1 MIPCY
6 TGKQSIHKII
16 VMAKPAFKV
25 YGYRWVILI
34 VFMIISFV
42 IQLQWLAHAAV
53 ARPAEIFY
61 QGQFNPGSFFNI
73 DFLAMTYM
81 LVYIV
86 MSIPAS
92 YIIDTYG
99 IRKAIGLGAAIAGVS
114 GLLKG
119 FYAYSFEMVVIAQI
133 GLAIAQPFILNA
145 VTAVTVRW
153 FPLRERGLAAGLAIL
168 AQYLGIIFAMLVTP
182 AFIGTHPNQPGYG
195 SGFPHMLMT
204 YGWLTFGAAV
214 LTLLLLKEKPPTPP
228 AADDLVRHSFFK
240 GIKHI
245 LKQRDMVLMI
255 FVFLVGLGIFNA
267 ISSMTDAISANLG
280 VQDSNGLIGG
290 LMLIGGIFGAII
302 IPALSDKYR
311 MRKRFLVICTV
322 GALPGVLGLSLTG
335 YFIHNPAV
343 VYDIALASAFILG
356 FFIMSA
362 GPVGFQYAA
371 EVSYPAPESISQGLL
386 LWIGQISG
394 LLFVAGMSIKNN
406 AYLNDWMI
414 LFCLLMP
421 VVILLTLMTKESPM
435 IITEKDKM
443 KAEAVSGVDA

>member
-1 MIPCY
+1 M
-6 TGKQSIHKII
+6 GKTTY
-16 VMAKPAFKV
+16 KV
-25 YGYRWVILI
+25 YGYRWVILG
-34 VFMIISFV
+34 VFMLISFV
-42 IQLQWLAHAAV
+42 IQLQWLAHASV
-53 ARPAEIFY
+53 ARPAEVFY
-61 QGQFNPGSFFNI
+61 KGQFNPDSFFNI
-73 DFLAMTYM
+73 DFLAMVYM

-86 MSIPAS
+86 ISIPAS
-92 YIIDTYG
+92 YIIDTFG
-99 IRKAIGLGAAIAGVS
+99 IRKAIGLGAVIAGLS

-119 FYAYSFEMVVIAQI
+119 FYADSFKMVVIAQI

-168 AQYLGIIFAMLVTP
+168 SQYLGIIFAMLVTP
-182 AFIGTHPNQPGYG
+182 VFIGTHPGQPGYG

-204 YGWLTFGAAV
+204 YGWLTFGVAII
-214 LTLLLLKEKPPTPP
+214 TLLLLKEKPPTPP
-228 AADDLVRHSFFK
+228 AADDLVRQSFFK

-267 ISSMTDAISANLG
+267 ISSMTDSISANLG

-290 LMLIGGIFGAII
+290 LMLIGGVFGAVI

-311 MRKRFLVICTV
+311 MRKRFLVICTI

-335 YFIHNPAV
+335 YFIHNPAA

-362 GPVGFQYAA
+362 GPIGFQYAA

-421 VVILLTLMTKESPM
+421 VVIALTLMTKESPM

-443 KAEAVSGVDA
+443 KAEAVSGGDT

>member
-1 MIPCY
+1 MTNSTY
-6 TGKQSIHKII
+6 
-16 VMAKPAFKV
+16 KV
-25 YGYRWVILI
+25 YGYRWVILGI
-34 VFMIISFV
+34 FMLISFV

-53 ARPAEIFY
+53 ARPAEVFY
-61 QGQFNPGSFFNI
+61 KGQFNPDSFFNI
-73 DFLAMTYM
+73 DFLAMVYM
-81 LVYIV
+81 LVYILI
-86 MSIPAS
+86 SIPAS
-92 YIIDTYG
+92 YVIDKYG
-99 IRKAIGLGAAIAGVS
+99 IKKAIGLGAVIAGIS
-114 GLLKG
+114 GLVKG
-119 FYAYSFEMVVIAQI
+119 FYADRFEMEVMAQV
-133 GLAIAQPFILNA
+133 GLAVAQPFVLNA

-182 AFIGTHPNQPGYG
+182 AFIGTHPHRPGYG

-214 LTLLLLKEKPPTPP
+214 VTLIFLKEKPATPP
-228 AADDLVRHSFFK
+228 ANDNLVRHSFFK
-240 GIKHI
+240 GVRHI

-267 ISSMTDAISANLG
+267 ISSMTDSISANLG

-290 LMLIGGIFGAII
+290 LMLIGGVLGAVI

-322 GALPGVLGLSLTG
+322 GALPGVLGLSITG
-335 YFIHNPAV
+335 YFIHNPDV
-343 VYDIALASAFILG
+343 VYGIALASAFVLG

-371 EVSYPAPESISQGLL
+371 EISYPAPESISQGLL

-414 LFCLLMP
+414 LFSVLMP
-421 VVILLTLMTKESPM
+421 VVIVLTLMTKESPM
-435 IITEKDKM
+435 IITEKDRMEQEKRL
-443 KAEAVSGVDA
+443 

>member
-1 MIPCY
+1 M
-6 TGKQSIHKII
+6 S
-16 VMAKPAFKV
+16 KPAYKV
-25 YGYRWVILI
+25 YGYRWVILGI
-34 VFMIISFV
+34 FMLISFV

-53 ARPAEIFY
+53 ARPAEVFY
-61 QGQFNPGSFFNI
+61 KGQFNPDSFFNI
-73 DFLAMTYM
+73 DFLAMVYM
-81 LVYIV
+81 LVYILI
-86 MSIPAS
+86 SIPAS
-92 YIIDTYG
+92 YVIDKYG
-99 IRKAIGLGAAIAGVS
+99 IKKAIGLGAVIAGIS
-114 GLLKG
+114 GLVKG
-119 FYAYSFEMVVIAQI
+119 FYADRFEMEVMAQV
-133 GLAIAQPFILNA
+133 GLAVAQPFILNA

-182 AFIGTHPNQPGYG
+182 LFIGTHPHQQGYG

-214 LTLLLLKEKPPTPP
+214 VTLIFLKEKPATPP
-228 AADDLVRHSFFK
+228 ANDNLIRHSFLK
-240 GIKHI
+240 GVRHI

-267 ISSMTDAISANLG
+267 ISSMTDSISANLG

-290 LMLIGGIFGAII
+290 LMLIGGVLGAVI

-322 GALPGVLGLSLTG
+322 GALPGVLGLSITG
-335 YFIHNPAV
+335 YFIHNPDV
-343 VYDIALASAFILG
+343 VYGIALASAFVLG

-371 EVSYPAPESISQGLL
+371 EISYPAPESISQGLL

-406 AYLNDWMI
+406 AYLNDWML
-414 LFCLLMP
+414 LFSVLMP
-421 VVILLTLMTKESPM
+421 VVIVLTLMTKESPM
-435 IITEKDKM
+435 IITEKDRM
-443 KAEAVSGVDA
+443 EQEKAL

>member
-1 MIPCY
+1 
-6 TGKQSIHKII
+6 
-16 VMAKPAFKV
+16 MAKSTFKV

-34 VFMIISFV
+34 VFMLISFV

-53 ARPAEIFY
+53 ERPAEVFY
-61 QGQFNPGSFFNI
+61 KGQFNPGSFFNI
-73 DFLAMTYM
+73 DFLAMVYM

-99 IRKAIGLGAAIAGVS
+99 IRKAIGLGAVIAGIS
-114 GLLKG
+114 GLVKG
-119 FYAYSFEMVVIAQI
+119 FYANSFEMVVIAQI
-133 GLAIAQPFILNA
+133 GLAIAQPFVLNA

-182 AFIGTHPNQPGYG
+182 FFIGTHPGQPGYG
-195 SGFPHMLMT
+195 SGFSHMLMI
-204 YGWLTFGAAV
+204 YGWLTFGAAAV
-214 LTLLLLKEKPPTPP
+214 TLLLLKEKPPTPA

-267 ISSMTDAISANLG
+267 ISSMTDSISAHLG

-290 LMLIGGIFGAII
+290 LMLIGGVLGAIV

-371 EVSYPAPESISQGLL
+371 EISYPAPESISQGLL

-414 LFCLLMP
+414 LFSILMP
-421 VVILLTLMTKESPM
+421 VVIALTLMTKESPM

-443 KAEAVSGVDA
+443 KAEIEG

>member
-1 MIPCY
+1 MTNSTY
-6 TGKQSIHKII
+6 
-16 VMAKPAFKV
+16 KV
-25 YGYRWVILI
+25 YGYRWVILGI
-34 VFMIISFV
+34 FMLISFV

-53 ARPAEIFY
+53 ARPAEVFY
-61 QGQFNPGSFFNI
+61 KGQFNPDSFFNI
-73 DFLAMTYM
+73 DFLAMVYM
-81 LVYIV
+81 LVYILI
-86 MSIPAS
+86 SIPAS
-92 YIIDTYG
+92 YVIDKYG
-99 IRKAIGLGAAIAGVS
+99 IKKAIGLGAVIAGIS
-114 GLLKG
+114 GLVKG
-119 FYAYSFEMVVIAQI
+119 FYADRFEMEVMAQV
-133 GLAIAQPFILNA
+133 GLAVAQPFVLNA

-182 AFIGTHPNQPGYG
+182 AFIGTHPHRPGYG

-214 LTLLLLKEKPPTPP
+214 VTLIFLKEKPATPP
-228 AADDLVRHSFFK
+228 ANDNLVRHSFFK
-240 GIKHI
+240 GVRHI

-267 ISSMTDAISANLG
+267 ISSMTDSISANLG

-290 LMLIGGIFGAII
+290 LMLIGGVLGAVI

-322 GALPGVLGLSLTG
+322 GALPGVLGLSITG
-335 YFIHNPAV
+335 YFIHNPDV
-343 VYDIALASAFILG
+343 VYGIALASAFVLG

-371 EVSYPAPESISQGLL
+371 EISYPAPESISQGLL

-414 LFCLLMP
+414 LFSVLMP
-421 VVILLTLMTKESPM
+421 VVIVLTLMTKESPM
-435 IITEKDKM
+435 IITEKDRMEQEK
-443 KAEAVSGVDA
+443 GL

>member
-1 MIPCY
+1 
-6 TGKQSIHKII
+6 
-16 VMAKPAFKV
+16 MAKSTYKV

-34 VFMIISFV
+34 IFMLISFV

-53 ARPAEIFY
+53 ERPAEVFY
-61 QGQFNPGSFFNI
+61 KGQFNPDSFFNI
-73 DFLAMTYM
+73 DFLAMVYM

-99 IRKAIGLGAAIAGVS
+99 IRKAIGLGAVIAGVS

-119 FYAYSFEMVVIAQI
+119 FYADSFEMVVIAQI
-133 GLAIAQPFILNA
+133 GLAIAQPFVLNA

-182 AFIGTHPNQPGYG
+182 AFIGTHPGRPDYG

-214 LTLLLLKEKPPTPP
+214 VTLLLLKEKPPTPP

-267 ISSMTDAISANLG
+267 ISSMTDSISANLG
-280 VQDSNGLIGG
+280 VKDSNGLIGG
-290 LMLIGGIFGAII
+290 LMLIGGVFGAVI

-414 LFCLLMP
+414 LFCILMP
-421 VVILLTLMTKESPM
+421 VVIALTLMTKESPM

-443 KAEAVSGVDA
+443 KGEIGG